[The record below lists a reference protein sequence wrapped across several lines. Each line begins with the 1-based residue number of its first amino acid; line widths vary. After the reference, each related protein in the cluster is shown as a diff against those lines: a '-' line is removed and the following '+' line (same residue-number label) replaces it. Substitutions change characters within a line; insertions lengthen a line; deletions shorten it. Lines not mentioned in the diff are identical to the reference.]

1 MLPHLTSCFCV
12 YPCDCLYQCDRVNQC
27 LLFLLHTPHFMHQVV
42 KHSIG
47 QFMLSLHGNEPWNP
61 GSLELRQKFM

>member
-1 MLPHLTSCFCV
+1 MRSRESVPIILITH
-12 YPCDCLYQCDRVNQC
+12 
-27 LLFLLHTPHFMHQVV
+27 PHFMHQVV